1 MYIAIY
7 QVNLDRDH
15 NRIGFMGLDRLRQ
28 YQGSSEINSEIY
40 DRVFEGEVDCSSLE
54 DVYSMFNDDDRRPKD
69 YKGKSMSVSD
79 VVEIIGEDGTSTFH
93 FCDDVGFQ
101 EVAFDPELAETFKE
115 PAIKVILCEPGKLAR
130 VAEIRT
136 DLNSLQG
143 VVKGRIEEFGLSP
156 KEHIVIICNEEGKLN
171 GMSPNRAVYED
182 PEIIEIPYSEMV
194 NKFREAERNGE
205 GHLQGYVVFT
215 QDSFTE
221 PYSEEARTYVVS
233 SNNKAF
239 QPNMGG
245 YSIYASSLDGSD
257 PMVRLE
263 RYMRDEHGGE
273 NGWRIERCYMKN
285 PEREMLDVIFG
296 PFFICDCSGE
306 DYGSL
311 NQEQIDRFMKQ
322 FQYPERLIRLNGE
335 LKSIPYK
342 PEPKQAER

>member
-28 YQGSSEINSEIY
+28 YQGSSEIDSEIY
-40 DRVFEGEVDCSSLE
+40 DRVFEGEVDCSNPE
-54 DVYSMFNDDDRRPKD
+54 DVYRMFNLEHPDG
-69 YKGKSMSVSD
+69 YKGRSLSVSD

-130 VAEIRT
+130 VTEIGNT
-136 DLNSLQG
+136 LSELQRA
-143 VVKGRIEEFGLSP
+143 VKGDIEQFCPFEEP
-156 KEHIVIICNEEGKLN
+156 VAIICNEEGKFN
-171 GMSPNRAVYED
+171 GMSPNRAVYNG
-182 PEIIEIPYSEMV
+182 PENIEIPYSEMV

-322 FQYPERLIRLNGE
+322 FQYPEHLIRLNGE

-342 PEPKQAER
+342 PEPKQVER

>member
-28 YQGSSEINSEIY
+28 YHGLSEIDSKIY
-40 DRVFEGEVDCSSLE
+40 DRVFEGEVDCSNLE
-54 DVYSMFNDDDRRPKD
+54 DVFRMFNREHPEG
-69 YKGKSMSVSD
+69 YKGRSLSVSD
-79 VVEIIGEDGTSTFH
+79 IVEIIGGDGTSTFH
-93 FCDDVGFQ
+93 FCDDIGFQ
-101 EVAFDPELAETFKE
+101 EVAFDPALTVEYKE
-115 PAIKVILCEPGKLAR
+115 PTIKVVLCEPGKLAR
-130 VAEIRT
+130 VAEIGITTKDIQRT
-136 DLNSLQG
+136 
-143 VVKGRIEEFGLSP
+143 VKGLYQEFCP
-156 KEHIVIICNEEGKLN
+156 YDEHVAIICNEEGKLN
-171 GMSPNRAVYED
+171 GMSPNRAVYD
-182 PEIIEIPYSEMV
+182 GPEIIEIPYSEMV

-273 NGWRIERCYMKN
+273 NGWKIERCYMKN

-296 PFFICDCSGE
+296 PFFIGDCSGE

-322 FQYPERLIRLNGE
+322 FQYPEHLIRLNGE

>member
-28 YQGSSEINSEIY
+28 YQGSSEIDSEIY
-40 DRVFEGEVDCSSLE
+40 DRVFEGEVACSNPE
-54 DVYSMFNDDDRRPKD
+54 DVYRMFNLEHPEG
-69 YKGKSMSVSD
+69 YKGRSLSVSD
-79 VVEIIGEDGTSTFH
+79 IVEIIGEDGISTFH
-93 FCDDVGFQ
+93 FCDDIGFQ
-101 EVAFDPELAETFKE
+101 EVAFDPELTKE
-115 PAIKVILCEPGKLAR
+115 SKGPTIKVVLCEPGKLAR
-130 VAEIRT
+130 VAEIGT
-136 DLNSLQG
+136 TTKDIQKT
-143 VVKGRIEEFGLSP
+143 VKGLYQEFCPNL
-156 KEHIVIICNEEGKLN
+156 KEKIAIICNEEGKFN
-171 GMSPNRAVYED
+171 GMSPNRAVYD
-182 PEIIEIPYSEMV
+182 GPEIIEIPYAEMA
-194 NKFREAERNGE
+194 KRFREAERNGE
-205 GHLQGYVVFT
+205 GHLQGCIVFT

-239 QPNMGG
+239 IPGMGG

-273 NGWRIERCYMKN
+273 NGWKIERCYMKN

-322 FQYPERLIRLNGE
+322 FQYPEHLILSFLSFGQ
-335 LKSIPYK
+335 KFTF
-342 PEPKQAER
+342 

>member
-79 VVEIIGEDGTSTFH
+79 VVEITFH

-156 KEHIVIICNEEGKLN
+156 KEHIAIICNDEGKLN
-171 GMSPNRAVYED
+171 GMSPNRAVYNG
-182 PEIIEIPYSEMV
+182 PENIELPYTEMV
-194 NKFREAERNGE
+194 KKFREAERNGE
-205 GHLQGYVVFT
+205 GHLQGCIVFT

-221 PYSEEARTYVVS
+221 PYSKEARTYVVS

-306 DYGSL
+306 NYGSL
-311 NQEQIDRFMKQ
+311 NQEQIDRFMEQ
-322 FQYPERLIRLNGE
+322 FQYPEHLIRLNGK

>member
-7 QVNLDRDH
+7 QVNPDRAH
-15 NRIGFMGLDRLRQ
+15 NRIGYIGLDRLRQ
-28 YQGSSEINSEIY
+28 YHGLSEIDSKIY
-40 DRVFEGEVDCSSLE
+40 DRVFEGEVDCSNLE
-54 DVYSMFNDDDRRPKD
+54 DVFHMFNREHPEG
-69 YKGKSMSVSD
+69 YKGRSLSVSD
-79 VVEIIGEDGTSTFH
+79 VVEIIGNDGTSTFH

-101 EVAFDPELAETFKE
+101 EVAFDPELTEESKE
-115 PAIKVILCEPGKLAR
+115 PTIKVVLCEPGKLAR
-130 VAEIRT
+130 VAEIGITTKDIQRT
-136 DLNSLQG
+136 
-143 VVKGRIEEFGLSP
+143 VKGLYQEFCPNL
-156 KEHIVIICNEEGKLN
+156 KEKIAIICNDEGKFN
-171 GMSPNRAVYED
+171 GMSPNRAVYNG
-182 PEIIEIPYSEMV
+182 PENIELPYAEMV
-194 NKFREAERNGE
+194 KMFREAERSGE
-205 GHLQGYVVFT
+205 GHLQGCIVFT

-239 QPNMGG
+239 IPGMGG

-306 DYGSL
+306 NYGSL
-311 NQEQIDRFMKQ
+311 NQEQIDRFTKE
-322 FQYPERLIRLNGE
+322 FQYPEHLIRLNGE
-335 LKSIPYK
+335 LKSIPYR

>member
-15 NRIGFMGLDRLRQ
+15 NRIGFIGLGRLRE

-40 DRVFEGEVDCSSLE
+40 DRVFEGEVACSNPE
-54 DVYSMFNDDDRRPKD
+54 DVYRMFNLVHPEG
-69 YKGKSMSVSD
+69 YKGRSLSVSD
-79 VVEIIGEDGTSTFH
+79 VVEIIGEDGASTFH

-101 EVAFDPELAETFKE
+101 EVAFDPELTEESKE
-115 PAIKVILCEPGKLAR
+115 PTIKVVLCEPGKLAR
-130 VAEIRT
+130 VAEIGITTKDIQRT
-136 DLNSLQG
+136 
-143 VVKGRIEEFGLSP
+143 VKGIYQEFCP
-156 KEHIVIICNEEGKLN
+156 YDEHVAIICNDEGKLN
-171 GMSPNRAVYED
+171 GMSPNRAVYNG
-182 PEIIEIPYSEMV
+182 PENIEIPYAEMV
-194 NKFREAERNGE
+194 KKFREAERNGE
-205 GHLQGYVVFT
+205 GHLQGCIVFT

-239 QPNMGG
+239 IPGMGG

-273 NGWRIERCYMKN
+273 NGWKIERCYMKN

-322 FQYPERLIRLNGE
+322 FQYPEHLIRLNGE
-335 LKSIPYK
+335 LKSIPYR